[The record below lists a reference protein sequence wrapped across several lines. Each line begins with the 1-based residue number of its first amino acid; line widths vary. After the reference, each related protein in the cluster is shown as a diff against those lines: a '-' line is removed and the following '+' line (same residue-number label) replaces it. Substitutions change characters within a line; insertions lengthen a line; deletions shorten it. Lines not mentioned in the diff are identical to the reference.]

1 MKRKYFLD
9 SKIVFFLATF
19 ILGLFVMGSILK
31 PEVSSKAYGGNFGA
45 QMAPQAGKYQIA
57 GCDGN
62 SAWVIDTENGDVF
75 LIYANGKWKEIGSIM
90 DEKKRIKK

>member
-1 MKRKYFLD
+1 MKKKYFLD
-9 SKIVFFLATF
+9 SQIVFFLAAF
-19 ILGLFVMGSILK
+19 ILGLFVMAYILK
-31 PEVSSKAYGGNFGA
+31 LEVPSQAYGGNFGA

-75 LIYANGKWKEIGSIM
+75 LIYSTGKWKEIGSVL
-90 DEKKRIKK
+90 DEQKRIKR